1 MTESIT
7 IALAGNPNS
16 GKTSLFNQLT
26 GARAHVGNYPGVTV
40 EKREG
45 KYRHRGRE
53 IHVVD
58 LPGTYSLTA
67 YSMEELVARDF
78 IIHERP
84 RLVVDVVD
92 ATNLERNLY
101 LAVQFMEIG
110 VPVVVA
116 LNMMDVT
123 ERRGVEI
130 DVARLSEML
139 GVPVVPT
146 VARSGQGIDDL
157 MDQVLAVA
165 DRNAGW
171 QPKQLRYGPDL
182 DLKIKEIGEL
192 LEKSERFD
200 TATYNPRWA
209 ALKLLEGDDI
219 LLEIVKDTNSAAA
232 SKIQALIDEVTRH
245 LAVTLDE
252 NPEAVI
258 SDHRYGYITSVTKQT
273 VRQKR
278 DLRRTLTDAIDL
290 IALNRLMGPL
300 ILLLVLY
307 VVYQFTFWVSQ
318 TPVGWF
324 ESFFAWLSDLVRA
337 NMPEGPLQSLL
348 ASGVIDGVGG
358 VLGFVPLIAFMFFA
372 IAVLE
377 DSGYMARIAFMMD
390 RVLRTFGLH
399 GNSVLSLMVG
409 GGLAG
414 GCAVPGVMAAR
425 TLRDPKERLAT
436 ILVTPFMNCGA
447 KLPVFVVL
455 IAAFF
460 SKYEANMMFL
470 LTLIAWGLA
479 LTAAR
484 ILRWTVLRG
493 RHTPFVMELPPY
505 RMPTLKGLLIHSWE
519 RVWQYIKKAG
529 TVILAVSIL
538 IWALMAF
545 PGLPEDTKIVFEH
558 QRQSFRQ
565 ELLASPAGKIV
576 KDDKAIREFADFL
589 SAYPTSHNGEP
600 ELKKPSENVTEFDYL
615 ARAVRTL
622 KANTPLA
629 VELAEYEPAAKAYLD
644 YADQTLTLSQARNQ
658 ARLRY
663 SIAGR
668 VGMWLE
674 AISRPLGFDW
684 RTNIALVGG
693 LAAKEV
699 VISTLGTAYS
709 LGEGGD
715 QEGQSLAKRL
725 AAEPGWNPLTAFT
738 LMLFVMM
745 YSPCS
750 VTVVTIGREVGW
762 RWALFSMVYTTASAF
777 VVCLAVAIIGRLL
790 GWGV

>member
-1 MTESIT
+1 MSSPVT

-45 KYRHRGRE
+45 RFHHKGRE

-84 RLVVDVVD
+84 QLVVDVVD

-110 VPVVVA
+110 VPVVIA
-116 LNMMDVT
+116 LNMTDVA

-130 DVARLSEML
+130 DVARLSELL
-139 GVPVVPT
+139 GAAVVPT
-146 VARSGQGIDDL
+146 VARSGRGVDDL

-165 DRNAGW
+165 DDATEW
-171 QPKQLRYGPDL
+171 KPTQLRYGPDL
-182 DLKIKEIGEL
+182 DVKIKEIAEL
-192 LEKSERFD
+192 LDKTGRFD
-200 TATYNPRWA
+200 TQTYPPRWV
-209 ALKLLEGDDI
+209 ALKLLEGDDKV
-219 LLEIVKDTNSAAA
+219 LEIVTDTDKDVSQ
-232 SKIQALIDEVTRH
+232 KIQALTSEVTRH
-245 LAVTLDE
+245 LAVTVDE
-252 NPEAVI
+252 EPEAVI

-273 VRQKR
+273 VRQSR

-290 IALNRLMGPL
+290 IALNRLVGPL

-307 VVYQFTFWVSQ
+307 LVYQFTFWVSGA
-318 TPVGWF
+318 PVGWF
-324 ESFFAWLSDLVRA
+324 EASFAWLSGLVRES
-337 NMPEGPLQSLL
+337 MPEGPLRSLL
-348 ASGVIDGVGG
+348 ASGIIDGVGG

-447 KLPVFVVL
+447 KLPVFAVL

-505 RMPTLKGLLIHSWE
+505 RMPTLKGLIIHAWE

-545 PGLPEDTKIVFEH
+545 PGLPEDMERVFDH
-558 QRQSFRQ
+558 QRQSFKK
-565 ELLASPAGKIV
+565 ELLASKAGEIIKDTESILAFTRYLADIPDKIRLETEQV
-576 KDDKAIREFADFL
+576 
-589 SAYPTSHNGEP
+589 EP
-600 ELKKPSENVTEFDYL
+600 GSKISGYDYL
-615 ARAVRTL
+615 AKTVAALRTEAPVAADL
-622 KANTPLA
+622 SGY
-629 VELAEYEPAAKAYLD
+629 VPAAKAYLEYID
-644 YADQTLTLSQARNQ
+644 KTRTLYEGQNQ
-658 ARLRY
+658 ARLRH

-668 VGMWLE
+668 LGQWLE
-674 AISRPLGFDW
+674 WFSRPLGFDW

-693 LAAKEV
+693 VAAKEV

-709 LGEGGD
+709 LGETN
-715 QEGQSLAKRL
+715 QEGRSLAKRL
-725 AAEPGWNPLTAFT
+725 ASEPGWNPLTAFT

-750 VTVVTIGREVGW
+750 VTVVTIGREAGW
-762 RWALFSMVYTTASAF
+762 RWALFSMVYTTAAAYI
-777 VVCLAVAIIGRLL
+777 VCLAVAVLGRIF